1 MHYPLGLPDWL
12 VVGLALGA
20 ALSVL
25 AAAAF
30 AAGVRLL
37 PEPDVGQRGAAT
49 EDDRRRAE
57 VRGYLEGIGE
67 SYAEDHPVAGGPVD
81 FYLPQRDVAVT
92 FDPRTYFRLEGTDT
106 HAVLMEHELPGVAL
120 ADRLPFET
128 PAREPSEGPGT
139 AAGPHAGGEA
149 PPEPAATAAAF
160 ERLGLAPTA
169 TPEEV
174 RSAYRERVKA
184 VHPDQGGDPEAFRR
198 LREAYAVAR
207 EAAA

>member
-20 ALSVL
+20 ALSAV

-30 AAGVRLL
+30 AVGVRLL
-37 PEPDVGQRGAAT
+37 PEPDATQRRAAT

-67 SYAEDHPVAGGPVD
+67 TYAEDHPVAGDPVA
-81 FYLPQRDVAVT
+81 FYLPGRDVAVT
-92 FDPRTYFRLEGTDT
+92 FDPRTYFRLEGSDT
-106 HAVLMEHELPGVAL
+106 HAVLMEHELPGAAL
-120 ADRLPFET
+120 GARLPFET
-128 PAREPSEGPGT
+128 PAREHSDGPGT
-139 AAGPHAGGEA
+139 AAGPHAGGEG
-149 PPEPAATAAAF
+149 PPEPAATSAAF
-160 ERLGLAPTA
+160 ERLGLSPAA
-169 TPEEV
+169 SPEEV

-184 VHPDQGGDPEAFRR
+184 VHPDQGGDPEAFRE